1 LVFFAEFSALIGGPR
16 GGRLVKR
23 VDKLEVDEERWRE
36 ATERAAVIRPLIAK
50 DSIEPRAIHEACRKL
65 GVRRTRLYEL
75 IEQFRASPVV
85 SSLVA
90 RRRGPKEG
98 SSRFAPDQ
106 DQLIDDAIKEFYRT
120 RQKPSVNALRRH
132 VRQLCRVRGAR
143 PPSWDAIKA
152 RVARKDERLLL
163 QDREGAEAAR
173 ARFAPVVGEY
183 RASHAL
189 EVVQIDHTK
198 VDVFVVD
205 SVHREP
211 IGRPWLTLAID
222 VASRMVAGFYVS
234 LESPSSTSVAL
245 AIQHLVLPKEPWLA
259 RLGVAAEWPVAGIP
273 EALHLDNAKEFKARA
288 LERGCEEH
296 GVRLI
301 YRPVA
306 RPHYGGHI
314 ERLIGTMMGA
324 AHLLPGTTF
333 SNVAELGDYNSAK
346 HAALTLDELER
357 WLALEVVRY
366 HSDLHAALKQPPIAA
381 WREALAA
388 RRAPPSHPKDP
399 AEFLLDFLPFKER
412 AIRRDGVR
420 LFNLRYWDDVLSPW
434 AGRLRRR
441 LRIKYDPRDLSR
453 VFVENPDGGH
463 WPVRIADLSRPRITL
478 AEHRQAQAV
487 LRARGRSL
495 VDERLIFET
504 IERQRALEAAATTAT
519 RSARRQIER
528 RERALAAADRPV
540 PMATE
545 ACGDDEDYSDLRPLT
560 VEEWS

>member
-1 LVFFAEFSALIGGPR
+1 MKG
-16 GGRLVKR
+16 

-36 ATERAAVIRPLIAK
+36 ATERATVIRPLIA
-50 DSIEPRAIHEACRKL
+50 SGAIAPQAVRDACRKL

-98 SSRFAPDQ
+98 SSRLTPEQ
-106 DQLIDDAIKEFYRT
+106 DQLIDGAIKEFYRT
-120 RQKPSVNALRRH
+120 RQKPSVNALRRRL
-132 VRQLCRVRGAR
+132 RQLCHLRGVR

-152 RVARKDERLLL
+152 RVARTDERLLVR
-163 QDREGAEAAR
+163 DREGAEAAS
-173 ARFAPVVGEY
+173 ARFAAVVGEY
-183 RASHAL
+183 HASCAL

-234 LESPSSTSVAL
+234 LEAPSSTSVAL

-259 RLGVAAEWPVAGIP
+259 RLGIVAEWPVAGIP

-288 LERGCEEH
+288 LERGCGEH

-333 SNVAELGDYNSAK
+333 SNVAELGDYDSAK
-346 HAALTLDELER
+346 HAVMTLSELER

-381 WREALAA
+381 WRDALAA
-388 RRAPPSHPKDP
+388 RRAPPSLPKDP
-399 AEFLLDFLPFKER
+399 VEFLLDFLPFKER
-412 AIRRDGVR
+412 AVRRDGVR

-441 LRIKYDPRDLSR
+441 LRIKYDPRDLSK
-453 VFVENPDGGH
+453 VFVEDPDGGH

-504 IERQRALEAAATTAT
+504 IAQQRALEAAATTAT
-519 RSARRQIER
+519 RSARRQAER
-528 RERALAAADRPV
+528 RERALTASARPEST
-540 PMATE
+540 ATD
-545 ACGDDEDYSDLRPLT
+545 APADDEDYADLLPLK

>member
-1 LVFFAEFSALIGGPR
+1 MT
-16 GGRLVKR
+16 R

-36 ATERAAVIRPLIAK
+36 ATERAAVIRPLIAES
-50 DSIEPRAIHEACRKL
+50 SIQPQAIRNACRKL
-65 GVRRTRLYEL
+65 GLKRTRLYEL
-75 IEQFRASPVV
+75 IERFRASPVV

-90 RRRGPKEG
+90 ERRGPKMG
-98 SSRFAPDQ
+98 STRLTPEQ
-106 DQLIDDAIKEFYRT
+106 DQLIDEAIKQFYRT
-120 RQKPSVNALRRH
+120 RQKPRVNALRRRL
-132 VRQLCRVRGAR
+132 RQLCRRRGVRL
-143 PPSWDAIKA
+143 PSWDAIKA
-152 RVARKDERLLL
+152 RVARTDERLLVR
-163 QDREGAEAAR
+163 DREGAEAAR
-173 ARFAPVVGEY
+173 ARFASVVGEY
-183 RASHAL
+183 RASYAL
-189 EVVQIDHTK
+189 EVVQVDHTK
-198 VDVFVVD
+198 IDVFVVD

-234 LESPSSTSVAL
+234 LEAPSSTSVAL
-245 AIQHLVLPKEPWLA
+245 AIQHLVLPKAPWLA
-259 RLGVAAEWPVAGIP
+259 KLGIAAEWPVAGIP
-273 EALHLDNAKEFKARA
+273 EALHLDNAKEFRARA

-324 AHLLPGTTF
+324 VHLLPGTTF
-333 SNVAELGDYNSAK
+333 SNVAELGDYDSAK
-346 HAALTLDELER
+346 HAVMTLDELEQ

-366 HSDLHAALKQPPIAA
+366 HNELHAALKQPPIAA

-388 RRAPPSHPKDP
+388 RRAPPSLPKDP

-412 AIRRDGVR
+412 TIRRDGVR
-420 LFNLRYWDDVLSPW
+420 LLNLRYWDDVLSPW

-441 LRIKYDPRDLSR
+441 LRIKYDPRDLSK
-453 VFVENPDGGH
+453 VFVEDPDGGH

-478 AEHRQAQAV
+478 AEHRQAQAM

-504 IERQRALEAAATTAT
+504 VEQQRALEAAAATAT
-519 RSARRQIER
+519 RSARRQTER
-528 RERALAAADRPV
+528 RERSLAASAERLGV
-540 PMATE
+540 TTTE
-545 ACGDDEDYSDLRPLT
+545 ALGDDEDYADLQPLT